1 MGGLS
6 TDLSTANARLK
17 ALGCKCSIT
26 ERGDLKYLQATL
38 PTKDGLGKK
47 QQRIPLGKVSLV
59 AAEKK
64 AMELGQ
70 LMRSGFTWEEWEGPL
85 QASATFADFRTA
97 GRKLY
102 ESKYSTETA
111 WTKKWRPA
119 LNKLPPDSVP
129 CSESL
134 ILAVVNSLKPNS
146 AGRRD
151 CGNILS
157 QIAHSLKMDSAPI
170 QEAARGYSASKVEK
184 RDIPKDE
191 LIEEIFKKITLPH
204 WRWMYGMCAT
214 YGLRPHEIVECHI
227 DKEGNCHVGDETKTG
242 FHIAWPCHERWIKDF
257 TLRKQHRPP
266 FEVTTIAKAA
276 ADYLTR
282 PRSRDRTAPGLVP
295 FPLYNL
301 RHAYAIRLFQ
311 KGIPSDIGARLMGHS
326 EAVHR
331 STYKRW
337 YDAKEITKLRDQYD
351 L

>member
-1 MGGLS
+1 L
-6 TDLSTANARLK
+6 LEKLNRRLK
-17 ALGCKCSIT
+17 EDGIRVRI
-26 ERGDLKYLQATL
+26 EDRGKSLNLRASL
-38 PTKDGLGKK
+38 PDRETNKVR
-47 QQRIPLGKVSLV
+47 QQRVPLTTSDPTEADRQARFLG
-59 AAEKK
+59 
-64 AMELGQ
+64 ELMSSPAG
-70 LMRSGFTWEEWEGPL
+70 LWTAWDARTTEPANL
-85 QASATFADFRTA
+85 TFADFRTA

-214 YGLRPHEIVECHI
+214 YGLRPHEIVECQI
-227 DKEGNCHVGDETKTG
+227 DKDGNCHIGDETKTG
-242 FHIAWPCHERWIKDF
+242 FHIAWPCHQRWIKDF
-257 TLRKQHRPP
+257 NLRKEHRPLQSKDA
-266 FEVTTIAKAA
+266 IAKVAN
-276 ADYLTR
+276 DYLH
-282 PRSRDRTAPGLVP
+282 DRGPVP